1 MKIGSI
7 VRDRPVLFLYGLMIV
22 TLAALLPIPPLL
34 QNQDYH
40 QFADQ
45 REVLGIPNF
54 WNVVSNLPFIAVGA
68 VGLAQFGRSAKPSTS
83 RSTRTATV
91 RAASCPDGVQA
102 AW

>member
-45 REVLGIPNF
+45 HEVISGM
-54 WNVVSNLPFIAVGA
+54 
-68 VGLAQFGRSAKPSTS
+68 
-83 RSTRTATV
+83 
-91 RAASCPDGVQA
+91 SCPIFHFIWRSFPNRVRLILLSSQSQ
-102 AW
+102 